1 MTWRAAA
8 RASIEDV
15 EAVSVSNPSK
25 PAGRPRA
32 WRIQSTTT
40 CSSSVPTGL
49 VRHSM
54 GFEFSTEVSISP
66 MIPGPDAE
74 LAK

>member
-1 MTWRAAA
+1 MIRP
-8 RASIEDV
+8 
-15 EAVSVSNPSK
+15 SNS
-25 PAGRPRA
+25 AGSPRA

-40 CSSSVPTGL
+40 CSSSVPAGL
-49 VRHSM
+49 VRHSIEL
-54 GFEFSTEVSISP
+54 EFRTAVSISP